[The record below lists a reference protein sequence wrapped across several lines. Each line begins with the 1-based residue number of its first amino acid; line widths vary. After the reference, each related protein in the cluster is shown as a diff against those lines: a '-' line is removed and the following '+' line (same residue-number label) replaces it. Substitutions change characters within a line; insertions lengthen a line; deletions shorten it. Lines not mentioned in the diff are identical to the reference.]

1 MTLTIKW
8 QHLILILGFVLPIV
22 WFWIPYSKSGADN
35 FGIGGL
41 VVAVQTAIV
50 WLVAL
55 VLFFGL
61 GYFGAFA

>member
-8 QHLILILGFVLPIV
+8 QHLILILGFVLPIL

-35 FGIGGL
+35 YGIGGL
-41 VVAVQTAIV
+41 FVAALTAIV
-50 WLVAL
+50 WLIAL

-61 GYFGAFA
+61 GYFGVFT